1 MSAPDDELV
10 RRYREASAQE
20 DARPGAQVRDAVRAH
35 AQMLAAAAAT
45 APSPTAAAPTRAAA
59 NQPRWKISALA
70 TVAVVGLAGLLMLQ
84 FERGTPEEKEIA
96 YGQRRAQAPAPAT
109 LPAPAPSPAPA
120 PAAETSSAAPSAAA
134 GLPDRARDTAIP
146 PARST
151 AQKPASAAP
160 ARARPLAKTA
170 PAPAPAIAAPEAES
184 SPGRSAAG
192 AVSGFPASPPMT
204 AEKAI
209 TPRHAPPPAPSAAA
223 APRAEMRERS
233 VAQDGAASREVVP
246 QPQAMPS
253 AAAPAAAPAARSPRV
268 GNAASGPLA
277 ATAPGADAGSSVW
290 LPRHLWEAARAGD
303 PLQVESL
310 VRKGAPID
318 ARDGTGRTALMLA
331 AIHGQTTA
339 VQKLLALGANRAL
352 VDREGLNAAQQARQR
367 GHTRIAD
374 LIDAE
379 QR

>member
-1 MSAPDDELV
+1 
-10 RRYREASAQE
+10 
-20 DARPGAQVRDAVRAH
+20 
-35 AQMLAAAAAT
+35 
-45 APSPTAAAPTRAAA
+45 
-59 NQPRWKISALA
+59 
-70 TVAVVGLAGLLMLQ
+70 
-84 FERGTPEEKEIA
+84 
-96 YGQRRAQAPAPAT
+96 
-109 LPAPAPSPAPA
+109 
-120 PAAETSSAAPSAAA
+120 
-134 GLPDRARDTAIP
+134 
-146 PARST
+146 
-151 AQKPASAAP
+151 
-160 ARARPLAKTA
+160 
-170 PAPAPAIAAPEAES
+170 
-184 SPGRSAAG
+184 
-192 AVSGFPASPPMT
+192 MT